1 MKHAEQLVDLVDENG
16 VVTGTK
22 QRQLIDKATDLY
34 HTVFNVLRTPDH
46 KLILSKIPQRTDL
59 PNLYF
64 GLLGATAATIRRHDE
79 TAAAAAKRAAND
91 ELYITDAQLTHLGDR
106 YLVLPDGHRKYMSVF
121 VGTYPVP
128 TDYSHTD
135 IEDLVSFDR
144 HTLQETLENHKDQFS
159 LTFLA
164 IWQQYQQDI
173 LPL

>member
-1 MKHAEQLVDLVDENG
+1 MNSIA
-16 VVTGTK
+16 
-22 QRQLIDKATDLY
+22 I
-34 HTVFNVLRTPDH
+34 
-46 KLILSKIPQRTDL
+46 
-59 PNLYF
+59 
-64 GLLGATAATIRRHDE
+64 TAAALLMLQSTAAPKPAAQKPAGKP
-79 TAAAAAKRAAND
+79 AAAAAKRAAND